1 MCNDLLVVKCKTT
14 IDSGQFLNQ
23 QNHSWGRLKN
33 CSSIAELATKN
44 PQSEDAIAADDALL
58 QYWGSLAR
66 TMRPGMTGITVL
78 LSWEKQGKHW
88 EIGCDRSWNADSSK
102 VEKSYKNPYQIYWLS
117 ARGLQ
122 WGSTTELLGYLHI
135 SWSSLVPEP
144 APEQQPKDDTLH
156 GYFGWHRL
164 ARLCAAIACG
174 ELGHGVHAPWIFEE
188 NMIEDRPESWCKRSS
203 FLLLRHMMHHFKIS
217 GCR

>member
-122 WGSTTELLGYLHI
+122 
-135 SWSSLVPEP
+135 
-144 APEQQPKDDTLH
+144 
-156 GYFGWHRL
+156 
-164 ARLCAAIACG
+164 
-174 ELGHGVHAPWIFEE
+174 
-188 NMIEDRPESWCKRSS
+188 
-203 FLLLRHMMHHFKIS
+203 
-217 GCR
+217 